1 MKTRSHAFFYLVLVG
16 ASLFFLGLE
25 LVTRFEFLLHLA
37 AIPLEVL
44 LAVFIIERLLEKQ
57 EAGRRR
63 RLLMYIKSTMF
74 RSEMRSLF
82 IANFAALK
90 SPRIS
95 MDRIRTATLD
105 ELRHMRRQA
114 DHIEYK
120 SARAMEPIVL
130 EYVKARAV
138 WLNFMNRAIEF
149 NFEDI
154 FNNMIF
160 ILHFISDVAAFKER
174 NPRKLFVEDAQAR
187 EPLMSKTRKVLEDG
201 IKAFLDYA
209 VELKDKQPDVFQ
221 EMMSD
226 YQQSARLRGR

>member
-1 MKTRSHAFFYLVLVG
+1 VKTRSNAFFYLVLV
-16 ASLFFLGLE
+16 ASSLFFLGLE
-25 LVTRFEFLLHLA
+25 LVTHVEFFLHLA
-37 AIPLEVL
+37 ALPLEALV
-44 LAVFIIERLLEKQ
+44 VIFIIERLLARE
-57 EAGRRR
+57 EAGKRR

-95 MDRIRTATLD
+95 MDMIRTATLD

-120 SARAMEPIVL
+120 SVRAMEPVVL

-138 WLNFMNRAIEF
+138 WLTYMNRAIEF

-160 ILHFISDVAAFKER
+160 ILHFISDVEAFKEH

-187 EPLMSKTRKVLEDG
+187 EPLMGKTRKVLEDG

-209 VELKDKQPDVFQ
+209 VELKDKQPDVFL